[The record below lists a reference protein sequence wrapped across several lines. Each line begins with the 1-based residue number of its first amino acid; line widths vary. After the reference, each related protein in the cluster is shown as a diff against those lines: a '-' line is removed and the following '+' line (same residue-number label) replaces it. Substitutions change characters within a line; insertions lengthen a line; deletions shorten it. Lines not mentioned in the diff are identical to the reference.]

1 MERILEHA
9 QVNYP
14 INNDIEILATWP
26 CKGVNYYSNAMSI
39 RFPMI
44 YMLVNAARTRQ
55 KNHASLRTTLGSE
68 KSGFNKPNNS
78 QKPQDQKFKRCL
90 TGIPEY
96 VRKSEREREGERG
109 GRERRERERDR
120 ASEHKL

>member
-1 MERILEHA
+1 MQLEH
-9 QVNYP
+9 
-14 INNDIEILATWP
+14 E
-26 CKGVNYYSNAMSI
+26 
-39 RFPMI
+39 
-44 YMLVNAARTRQ
+44 Q

-96 VRKSEREREGERG
+96 VRKSEREREGEREG
-109 GRERRERERDR
+109 TREEREREGQSFRTQVVDLR
-120 ASEHKL
+120 RFRNF